1 IDAEDVKPSE
11 DACLSVI
18 KLATQAEE
26 VGVPSGALNVVTG
39 PGAEAA
45 PSAHP
50 NVDFISFAGSLEV
63 SALVQE
69 ASTWPRAGF
78 ARGALQRTGER
89 RP

>member
-1 IDAEDVKPSE
+1 
-11 DACLSVI
+11 VI

-39 PGAEAA
+39 LGAEAGA
-45 PSAHP
+45 AFSAHP